1 MVTYFIRP
9 VVKNLEDP
17 FVLAVDTPSNTNL
30 TMNLFMSPVDAFCHG
45 ALLVESWGTLEEIG
59 DVLNTHLLVITLL
72 SMAVRTNRH
81 QIVTF
86 ITSPS
91 KQWCYVIHLVC
102 VIQ

>member
-1 MVTYFIRP
+1 M
-9 VVKNLEDP
+9 
-17 FVLAVDTPSNTNL
+17 
-30 TMNLFMSPVDAFCHG
+30 MNQIMFPADAFCLG
-45 ALLVESWGTLEEIG
+45 ALLVESWDTLEEVG

-72 SMAVRTNRH
+72 SMAVRTDCH

-91 KQWCYVIHLVC
+91 KQWCNMIHLIC

>member
-1 MVTYFIRP
+1 MCFTRP
-9 VVKNLEDP
+9 VVNNLENH
-17 FVLAVDTPSNTNL
+17 FVLVVDTPSSTSLTTNP
-30 TMNLFMSPVDAFCHG
+30 FMSPVDAFFLD
-45 ALLVESWGTLEEIG
+45 ALLVESWVTLEEIA

>member
-1 MVTYFIRP
+1 MDTCFTEP

-17 FVLAVDTPSNTNL
+17 FVLVVDTPSSTSLTTNP
-30 TMNLFMSPVDAFCHG
+30 FMFPVDAFFLD
-45 ALLVESWGTLEEIG
+45 ALLVESWVTLEEVV

-72 SMAVRTNRH
+72 SVAVRTNRH
-81 QIVTF
+81 QIVTV
-86 ITSPS
+86 IASPS